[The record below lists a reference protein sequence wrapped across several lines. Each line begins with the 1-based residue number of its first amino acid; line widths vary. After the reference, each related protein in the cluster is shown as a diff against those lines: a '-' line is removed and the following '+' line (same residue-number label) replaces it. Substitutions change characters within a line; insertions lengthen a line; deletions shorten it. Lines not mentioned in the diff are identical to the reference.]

1 MATEYKTLTEIYRD
15 AQHKLA
21 DIEEWCKFLTA
32 ACRNYRLPFDEQL
45 LIFAQR
51 PDAAAVL
58 PINGKSAVW
67 TMGEQWRERNCCI

>member
-32 ACRNYRLPFDEQL
+32 ACRNYRLPFDDS
-45 LIFAQR
+45 FSF
-51 PDAAAVL
+51 L
-58 PINGKSAVW
+58 P
-67 TMGEQWRERNCCI
+67 